1 MAKDTPNKPDEVKKQ
16 PASEQSEQNAPTA
29 KPPATEAP
37 PAGEVVV
44 SADKIN
50 ELAGSKRKAAAK
62 AEQDKQEQKAPAADE
77 KPKTSDRAKSRPPKE
92 AGADQPKPEEPKKS
106 DKPAQ
111 KVIPLHPADSEE
123 KLRQEQEALS

>member
-1 MAKDTPNKPDEVKKQ
+1 MAKDTPNKLDEAKKQ
-16 PASEQSEQNAPTA
+16 PASEQPEQNAPA
-29 KPPATEAP
+29 VKPPAAEVP
-37 PAGEVVV
+37 PDGEVVI

-62 AEQDKQEQKAPAADE
+62 AKQDKQEQKAPVADG
-77 KPKTSDRAKSRPPKE
+77 KPKTPDKAKSRPPKE

-111 KVIPLHPADSEE
+111 KVIPIHPPTVARNCVRNR
-123 KLRQEQEALS
+123 KPY